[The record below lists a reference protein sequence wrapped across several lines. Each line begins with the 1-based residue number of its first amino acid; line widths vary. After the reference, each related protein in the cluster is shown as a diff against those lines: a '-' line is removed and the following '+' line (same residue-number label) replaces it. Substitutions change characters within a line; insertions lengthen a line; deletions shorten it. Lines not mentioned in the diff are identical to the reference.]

1 MPRVPAG
8 RLIRLIRTLTALS
21 VGAALASC
29 GGQSNTLYAAPNSV
43 IIADLNGDGAPD
55 IAVAAAV
62 LATNGGVNPGYA
74 SVLLQ
79 QQGAPGSFATGVH
92 YGIQGAPSGMA
103 AADLRGNGSIDL
115 AVSNYSKASI
125 SVLLETGVHTA
136 QYQAAINV
144 PTTVSGQPT
153 QGGQPNDV
161 QIADINGDG
170 HPDLVVAAVTL
181 DGAAGNLVILPQ
193 DPTNPGHFTAP
204 VSIALKYLGY
214 GVAVGDLNGD
224 GLPDI
229 AVTNFDTNGN
239 NGTVSVFFQDP
250 SNPGTFLPSVDLYG
264 GGQPVAIKIADLN
277 GDGFPDIVVSNQ
289 GAGLADPNLLD
300 GPGCTVILQDAS
312 HPGTFLIPVNYYTSN
327 SVALAVGDL
336 NGDGRPDIVLVSTTP
351 PSGFVQVLIQDAT
364 NPGAFLAPVGY
375 TGLTSPAGVA
385 IGDLNGDGHP
395 DIALADST
403 GAVVLFQKSTGDGT
417 FELPKLVGT

>member
-8 RLIRLIRTLTALS
+8 RLIRLIRMLTALS

-29 GGQSNTLYAAPNSV
+29 GGQSNTLYSAPNSV
-43 IIADLNGDGAPD
+43 ILADLNGDGALD
-55 IAVAAAV
+55 ISVASAV

-79 QQGAPGSFATGVH
+79 KPAAPGTFATGVH

-103 AADLRGNGSIDL
+103 AGDLRGTGSIDL
-115 AVSNYSKASI
+115 AVSNYSKATI

-144 PTTVSGQPT
+144 PTTVAGQPT

-170 HPDLVVAAVTL
+170 HPDLVIAAVTL
-181 DGAAGNLVILPQ
+181 DGTEGNLVIVPQ
-193 DPTNPGHFTAP
+193 DPSNPGHFLTP
-204 VSIALKYLGY
+204 VSYALPYLGY

-229 AVTNFDTNGN
+229 AVTNFDVNGN
-239 NGTVSVFFQDP
+239 NGTVSIFFQDP
-250 SNPGTFLPSVDLYG
+250 SNPGTFQPRVDVYG
-264 GGQPVAIKIADLN
+264 GGQPVGIKIADLN
-277 GDGFPDIVVSNQ
+277 GDGLADIVVSNQ
-289 GAGLADPNLLD
+289 GAGLGDTNLND
-300 GPGCTVILQDAS
+300 GPGCTVILQDPAAPAAFQS
-312 HPGTFLIPVNYYTSN
+312 GVSYYTSN

-336 NGDGRPDIVLVSTTP
+336 NGDGRPDIVLVSTSP
-351 PSGFVQVLIQDAT
+351 PSGVIQVLLQDKS
-364 NPGAFLAPVGY
+364 NPGVFLAPVAYSGIS
-375 TGLTSPAGVA
+375 SPAGVA

-403 GAVVLFQKSTGDGT
+403 GAVVLFQNSTGDGT
-417 FELPKLVGT
+417 FGTASLVGT